1 MFAFFILCFLLSLTA
16 YSYIKTHN
24 NPTQKPKFRKFLI
37 LSNGIFIG
45 IMALYAI
52 LMTVSFGKW
61 NYYYFMFLL
70 PFSVTF
76 IFYIAVCVF
85 YIKKTV
91 QKNS

>member
-1 MFAFFILCFLLSLTA
+1 
-16 YSYIKTHN
+16 
-24 NPTQKPKFRKFLI
+24 
-37 LSNGIFIG
+37 
-45 IMALYAI
+45 MALYAI